1 MNAFHPNRYLVNFQQ
16 YYMHLNY
23 FHDVF
28 LMIDQ
33 LLKEKVMIMNDQ
45 IEVEVLQIYIEDY
58 HYLFEVYNTLDTK
71 IKEEEDEI

>member
-1 MNAFHPNRYLVNFQQ
+1 
-16 YYMHLNY
+16 
-23 FHDVF
+23 
-28 LMIDQ
+28 MIDQ